1 MSSLDAIDRQLL
13 AILQADVS
21 LSIEELA
28 ERVGLTKTPCWRRV
42 QKLEKSGIIRRKV
55 ALLNAEILGLP
66 VSVFAQVKTD
76 QHTAEWA
83 DAFAAHIAKLPE
95 VVDCYRMAGDY
106 DYLLRIVVS
115 DIAAYD
121 RFYKELIRHVGISDI
136 VSNFAME
143 QIKSTTELPIPSG
156 EKE

>member
-13 AILQADVS
+13 AILQSDVS

-28 ERVGLTKTPCWRRV
+28 ERVGLTKTPCWRRI

-55 ALLNAEILGLP
+55 ALLDAEVLGLP
-66 VSVFAQVKTD
+66 VSVFAQVKTN

-83 DAFAAHIAKLPE
+83 ESFARAMAELPE

-106 DYLLRIVVS
+106 DYVLRIVVS
-115 DIAAYD
+115 DVAAYD
-121 RFYKELIRHVGISDI
+121 RFYKKLIGHSGISD
-136 VSNFAME
+136 VSSTFAME
-143 QIKSTTELPIPSG
+143 QIKSTTELPIPTG
-156 EKE
+156 E

>member
-1 MSSLDAIDRQLL
+1 MSSLDAIDRHLL
-13 AILQADVS
+13 AILQSDVS

-76 QHTAEWA
+76 QHTPEWA
-83 DAFAAHIAKLPE
+83 DAFSKHVAQLPE

-106 DYLLRIVVS
+106 DYLLRVVVG
-115 DIAAYD
+115 DISAYD

-136 VSNFAME
+136 ISNFALE
-143 QIKSTTELPIPSG
+143 QIKSTTELPIPS
-156 EKE
+156 ENPE

>member
-13 AILQADVS
+13 AILQSDVS

-76 QHTAEWA
+76 QHTPEWA
-83 DAFAAHIAKLPE
+83 DAFAERMAQLPE

-143 QIKSTTELPIPSG
+143 QIKSTTELPIPPL
-156 EKE
+156 EQQ

>member
-1 MSSLDAIDRQLL
+1 MSLLDAIDRQLL
-13 AILQADVS
+13 AILQSDVS

-28 ERVGLTKTPCWRRV
+28 DRVGLTKTPCWRRI

-66 VSVFAQVKTD
+66 VSVFAQVKAGQQTP
-76 QHTAEWA
+76 EWA
-83 DAFAAHIAKLPE
+83 DSFAAHMAKLPE

-106 DYLLRIVVS
+106 DYLLRIVVR

-121 RFYKELIRHVGISDI
+121 RFYKELIQHVGISDI
-136 VSNFAME
+136 VSNFALE
-143 QIKSTTELPIPSG
+143 QIKSTTELPIPPV
-156 EKE
+156 E

>member
-13 AILQADVS
+13 AILQSDVS

-28 ERVGLTKTPCWRRV
+28 ERVGLTKTPCWRRI

-66 VSVFAQVKTD
+66 VSVFAQVKAN
-76 QHTAEWA
+76 QHSAEWA
-83 DAFAAHIAKLPE
+83 ESFSGAMAELPE

-115 DIAAYD
+115 DVAAYD
-121 RFYKELIRHVGISDI
+121 SFYKRLIGHTGIAD
-136 VSNFAME
+136 VASNFAME

-156 EKE
+156 E

>member
-1 MSSLDAIDRQLL
+1 MASLDAIDRQLL
-13 AILQADVS
+13 AILQSDVS

-55 ALLNAEILGLP
+55 ALLNAVMLGLP

-83 DAFAAHIAKLPE
+83 ESFATTVAALPE

-106 DYLLRIVVS
+106 DYLIRVVVS

-121 RFYKELIRHVGISDI
+121 QFYKNLISQVGISDI

-143 QIKSTTELPIPSG
+143 QIKSTTELPVPPG
-156 EKE
+156 E

>member
-1 MSSLDAIDRQLL
+1 MSSIDRIDRQLL

-55 ALLNAEILGLP
+55 ALLNAEILGLS
-66 VSVFAQVKTD
+66 VSVFAQVKTGE
-76 QHTAEWA
+76 HTPEWA
-83 DAFAAHIAKLPE
+83 EQFAARMAELPE
-95 VVDCYRMAGDY
+95 VVDCHRMAGDY
-106 DYLLRIVVS
+106 DYLLRVVVS

-121 RFYKELIRHVGISDI
+121 RFYKELIRQVGISDI
-136 VSNFAME
+136 VSNFALE
-143 QIKSTTELPIPSG
+143 QIKSTTELPIPPG
-156 EKE
+156 D

>member
-13 AILQADVS
+13 AILQSDVS

-28 ERVGLTKTPCWRRV
+28 ERVGLTKTPCWRRI

-55 ALLNAEILGLP
+55 ALLDAEVLGLP
-66 VSVFAQVKTD
+66 VSVFAQVKTN

-83 DAFAAHIAKLPE
+83 ESFARAMGDLPE

-106 DYLLRIVVS
+106 DYILRIVVS
-115 DIAAYD
+115 DVAAYD
-121 RFYKELIRHVGISDI
+121 RFYKKLIGHSGISD
-136 VSNFAME
+136 VSSTFAME
-143 QIKSTTELPIPSG
+143 QIKSTTELPIPTG
-156 EKE
+156 E